1 MSPGE
6 VDQNSCDA
14 CLSITEILNK
24 CPEYTVFGVCYPS
37 KLCDALV
44 RYRSETTQ
52 ELKFAKLP
60 FDDMSMN
67 VLATDASACLP
78 NWRLELT
85 QNNKKNIWYRR
96 WKNKQVI
103 VKMVKH
109 TTRPTDFD
117 KSFSKLKKTF
127 EYLSQLGKFLLARKE
142 IHS

>member
-44 RYRSETTQ
+44 RYQSETTQ

-67 VLATDASACLP
+67 VLATDASLCLP
-78 NWRLELT
+78 
-85 QNNKKNIWYRR
+85 
-96 WKNKQVI
+96 
-103 VKMVKH
+103 
-109 TTRPTDFD
+109 
-117 KSFSKLKKTF
+117 
-127 EYLSQLGKFLLARKE
+127 SQLAIRTYPKQQKEYMIQTLEKQTSHCQNGKAYYKANRF
-142 IHS
+142 

>member
-37 KLCDALV
+37 KHCDTLV
-44 RYRSETTQ
+44 RYQSETTQ

-60 FDDMSMN
+60 FGDMSMN

-78 NWRLELT
+78 NGRLELT
-85 QNNKKNIWYRR
+85 QNNKKNI
-96 WKNKQVI
+96 
-103 VKMVKH
+103 
-109 TTRPTDFD
+109 
-117 KSFSKLKKTF
+117 
-127 EYLSQLGKFLLARKE
+127 
-142 IHS
+142 

>member
-85 QNNKKNIWYRR
+85 QNNKKNI
-96 WKNKQVI
+96 
-103 VKMVKH
+103 
-109 TTRPTDFD
+109 
-117 KSFSKLKKTF
+117 
-127 EYLSQLGKFLLARKE
+127 
-142 IHS
+142 